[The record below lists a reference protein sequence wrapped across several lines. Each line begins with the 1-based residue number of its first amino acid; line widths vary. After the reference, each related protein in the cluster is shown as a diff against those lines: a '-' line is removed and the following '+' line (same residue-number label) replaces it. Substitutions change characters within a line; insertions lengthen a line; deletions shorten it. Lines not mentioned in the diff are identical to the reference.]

1 MLETAKRNGDFSTT
15 NWSVVLE
22 AGRTD
27 TGRAAIALE
36 RLCAKYWH
44 PIYVFIRRR
53 GSSHHEAED
62 LAQSFF
68 SFLLEKETVK
78 SADAKKGKFRSFLLA
93 SLNHF
98 LLNEWD
104 KRRTLKRGGHLEI
117 VPLDEAAAE
126 KRYHMDSVEQFSPEK
141 LFDRRWALTI
151 IEQVLTRL
159 KQEYEATGKPELF
172 SKLEAGLTGEITPGL
187 YAEWAAALGMNEGA
201 VKVALHRLRRRFGEL
216 LQSEVAYTVAEPAE
230 VADEIRYLLAATEI

>member
-1 MLETAKRNGDFSTT
+1 MPETAKRNGDFSTT

-36 RLCAKYWH
+36 RLCSKYWH

-53 GSSHHEAED
+53 GSNHHESED

-68 SFLLEKETVK
+68 SYLLEKETVK
-78 SADAKKGKFRSFLLA
+78 AADAKKGKFRSFLMA
-93 SLNHF
+93 SLNNF

-117 VPLDEAAAE
+117 VPLDQAVAE
-126 KRYHMDSVEQFSPEK
+126 KLYLQETAERYTPEK
-141 LFDRRWALTI
+141 LFDQRWALTI
-151 IEQVLTRL
+151 IERVLTRL
-159 KQEYEATGKPELF
+159 KEEYIATGKADLF
-172 SKLEAGLTGEITPGL
+172 AKLEAGLTGEITTGV
-187 YAEWAAALGMNEGA
+187 YADWAAALNMNEGT

-216 LQSEVAYTVAEPAE
+216 LQSEVAYTVADPAE
-230 VADEIRYLLAATEI
+230 VADEIRYLLAATAT